1 MNLDLSALHFL
12 RPGWLLLIL
21 PGLLLPLLWLRR
33 HDLRRQLDG
42 IIAPHLVEHLL
53 ITPQEQRHAR
63 PVHLLGLSLV
73 LGALAAAGPTW
84 EQDRPEFVDDRAPL
98 IVALDLSPSMD
109 ADDVPPSRLA
119 AARHTLHDLV
129 MRRAGARTALIAY
142 AGSAHLVLPATDDPQ
157 LLDTFIQALGSD
169 LMNKPG
175 KDALGA
181 IELALKLLAAENTPG
196 TLVLLTD
203 GADPAQFP
211 AIDQRLSGS
220 QLQVLVLA
228 VGSQPTG
235 PLRDAQGLPRLDPE
249 GRPVQ
254 GDFDVE
260 GLKGL
265 AKAASAPLG
274 SLSLDDD
281 DLDWI
286 ELHAQRHF
294 KAASGS
300 DDQVHWK
307 DAGYWLCWPLLLLLL
322 FSVRRGWRVSW
333 LPGVCLALLLAGAG
347 EPARA
352 GSLAD
357 AFFTADQQGRWAL
370 EHSRFAQAAARFHD
384 PYWKG
389 VAAYQASDYQAALTS
404 LGKLDSAP
412 AWFYQGNS
420 YVRLFKF
427 TQAIAAYQQAL
438 RLQPDFAEA
447 KANLALAEALR
458 KDYEDQQ
465 AQGTPDEKA
474 DKVVEDQTPSAGG
487 KQQQQARPLAAS
499 DQVWLNNLG
508 TSPAQFLKRK
518 FALQDAARQPTPQVA
533 P

>member
-1 MNLDLSALHFL
+1 MSLDLGALHFL
-12 RPGWLLLIL
+12 RPAWLLLIL

-53 ITPQEQRHAR
+53 ITPREQRLAR
-63 PVHLLGLSLV
+63 PVHLLGLVLL

-98 IVALDLSPSMD
+98 IIALDLSPSMD

-142 AGSAHLVLPATDDPQ
+142 TGSAHLVLPATDDPQ
-157 LLDTFIQALGSD
+157 LLDTFIQALSSD

-181 IELALKLLAAENTPG
+181 IELALKLLDAEQAPG

-203 GADPAQFP
+203 GADPGQFES
-211 AIDQRLSGS
+211 IGQRLSGS
-220 QLQVLVLA
+220 ALQVLILA

-235 PLRDAQGLPRLDPE
+235 PLRTAQGLPRLDAD
-249 GRPVQ
+249 GRPLQ
-254 GDFDVE
+254 GDFDAE
-260 GLKGL
+260 GLKAL

-294 KAASGS
+294 KAASAG
-300 DDQVHWK
+300 DVQVHWK
-307 DAGYWLCWPLLLLLL
+307 DAGYWLCWPLLLLVLC
-322 FSVRRGWRVSW
+322 SVRRGWRVNW
-333 LPGVCLALLLAGAG
+333 LPGVCLALALAGSA

-357 AFFTADQQGRWAL
+357 AFFTADQQGRWAF
-370 EHSRFAQAAARFHD
+370 EHSRFPQAAARFHD

-389 VAAYQASDYQAALTS
+389 VAAYQAADYQVALAS
-404 LGKLDSAP
+404 LGKVDTAA

-438 RLQPDFAEA
+438 RLQPGFAEA
-447 KANLALAEALR
+447 KANLALAEALL
-458 KDYEDQQ
+458 KDYQDQQ
-465 AQGTPDEKA
+465 EQGTPDEKA
-474 DKVVEDQTPSAGG
+474 DKVIEDQTPAAGG
-487 KQQQQARPLAAS
+487 KQQQQIKPQAAS

-518 FALQDAARQPTPQVA
+518 FSLQDAARQPAPQEA